1 MVRMTTEGADVEGS
15 GRMAGLTTISL
26 VILGIVQ
33 VVLGTT
39 ISMSV
44 ALTANGIDCI
54 GDGFVSAVVWI
65 GLRFFRRP
73 ADERFHFGYFK
84 IENLASIGAAA
95 VMITLAI
102 YITFRSYNQLV
113 DPHGIELPLLGASVA
128 MIAAIIAWVLGIK
141 KYLDSRTSNMGS
153 VRLDAFNTIKDGT
166 ASFLAVVALILS
178 SRGYFVADAIVG
190 FIIAGIIITIG
201 FAAIKESSL
210 MLVDACDGICIQRGL
225 ALRLMAESL
234 EGVYAA
240 RVVRLRRT
248 GPVFQGEIEIAVSPE
263 MSIRDFDLI
272 RSRIQKITKDQFPE
286 IERLSVTS
294 HPHVEGR
301 LDFGDQTVDTR

>member
-1 MVRMTTEGADVEGS
+1 MSTEGAGVEGS

-33 VVLGTT
+33 VILGTT

-65 GLRFFRRP
+65 GLKFFRRP

-84 IENLASIGAAA
+84 IENLASIAAAA

-178 SRGYFVADAIVG
+178 SLGYYVADAIVG

-234 EGVYAA
+234 EDVYAA

-248 GPVFQGEIEIAVSPE
+248 GPVFQGEMEIAVSPK

-272 RSRIQKITKDQFPE
+272 RSQIQKTAKEQFPE
-286 IERLSVTS
+286 IERLSVAS

-301 LDFGDQTVDTR
+301 PDFHDQTVDTR

>member
-1 MVRMTTEGADVEGS
+1 
-15 GRMAGLTTISL
+15 MAGLTTISL

-33 VVLGTT
+33 VILGTT

-73 ADERFHFGYFK
+73 ADEKFHFGYFK

-113 DPHGIELPLLGASVA
+113 DPHGIELPLLGATVA
-128 MIAAIIAWVLGIK
+128 MIAALIAWVLGIK

-178 SRGYFVADAIVG
+178 SQGYYIADAIVG
-190 FIIAGIIITIG
+190 FVIAGIIITIG

-210 MLVDACDGICIQRGL
+210 ILVDACDGICIQRGL

-248 GPVFQGEIEIAVSPE
+248 GPVFQGEMEIAVLPE
-263 MSIRDFDLI
+263 MPISDFDLI
-272 RSRIQKITKDQFPE
+272 RSRIQEMAKEQFPE

-301 LDFGDQTVDTR
+301 PDFDDQTVDTR